1 MRYFEHPRM
10 RVSSSRELTGS
21 SQLRQAIR
29 FEHSVSAIAMRV
41 FWERVGVF
49 VWLAKA
55 AVEGDIAMKLNIT
68 EPSVQAYIAGGYQ
81 AERTEPLCCSSD
93 GNVSFAQSAER
104 PGSRTA
110 FA

>member
-1 MRYFEHPRM
+1 MSFGRK
-10 RVSSSRELTGS
+10 
-21 SQLRQAIR
+21 
-29 FEHSVSAIAMRV
+29 
-41 FWERVGVF
+41 WECWAQSI

-68 EPSVQAYIAGGYQ
+68 EPSVQAYLAGGYQ

>member
-1 MRYFEHPRM
+1 
-10 RVSSSRELTGS
+10 
-21 SQLRQAIR
+21 
-29 FEHSVSAIAMRV
+29 MRV
-41 FWERVGVF
+41 FWERVEGGAQSI
-49 VWLAKA
+49 VWLAKT

-68 EPSVQAYIAGGYQ
+68 EPGVQAYIAGGYQ

-104 PGSRTA
+104 PGRTA